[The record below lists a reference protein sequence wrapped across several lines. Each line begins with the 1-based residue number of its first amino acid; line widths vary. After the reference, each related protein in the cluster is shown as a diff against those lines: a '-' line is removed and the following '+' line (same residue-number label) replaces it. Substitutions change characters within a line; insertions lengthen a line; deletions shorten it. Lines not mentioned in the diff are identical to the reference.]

1 MKAVAFVK
9 LLRRIQAAQGA
20 FLGLLMLAMTFGYT
34 LNVVV
39 RELFPSLAPR
49 LAWIEEISLFILVW
63 IVFLAVGLGLESGR
77 HIGMRMLMTRFPA
90 NGQRIAKAAI
100 NLLGLAFSLYMVKV
114 GLEITL
120 FVARSGQAS
129 PTLGISVA
137 WLYWVVPVGF
147 ALLAIQYLIELIGL
161 SDRFAREIDPMHH
174 L

>member
-1 MKAVAFVK
+1 MGSAILAILKRV
-9 LLRRIQAAQGA
+9 QAAQGIL
-20 FLGLLMLAMTFGYT
+20 LGLLMLAMTLGYT
-34 LNVVV
+34 ANVVV
-39 RELFPSLAPR
+39 RETVPSLAPK
-49 LAWIEEISLFILVW
+49 LAWIDEISLFGLVW
-63 IVFLAVGLGLESGR
+63 TVFLAIGLALESGR
-77 HIGMRMLMTRFPA
+77 HISMRMLMTRMPPPA
-90 NGQRIAKAAI
+90 QRAAKTVT
-100 NLLGLAFSLYMVKV
+100 NLLGLAFSAYMVKV

-147 ALLAIQYLIELIGL
+147 LLLAIQYLVELLGW

>member
-1 MKAVAFVK
+1 MGSAIVA
-9 LLRRIQAAQGA
+9 LLKRVQAAQGA
-20 FLGLLMLAMTFGYT
+20 LLGLLMLAMTLGYT
-34 LNVVV
+34 ANVLV
-39 RELFPSLAPR
+39 REIVPSLAPK
-49 LAWIEEISLFILVW
+49 LAWIDEISLFGLVW
-63 IVFLAVGLGLESGR
+63 TVFLAIGLALESGR
-77 HIGMRMLMTRFPA
+77 HISMRMLMTRMSPSA
-90 NGQRIAKAAI
+90 QRTAKTAI
-100 NLLGLAFSLYMVKV
+100 NLLGLVFSAYMVKV

-147 ALLAIQYLIELIGL
+147 LLLAVQYLVELLGW